1 MCYLVPV
8 GGAIIS
14 SLIWRKKKETKVGWL
29 NLMFLGGS
37 LFGIVD
43 HAWNGELFTSG
54 NIVKDLSLGVV
65 ISLCILVSW
74 LVVLA
79 LNKPKVITA

>member
-14 SLIWRKKKETKVGWL
+14 SLIWRKKRETKIWWL
-29 NLMFLGGS
+29 NLMFYGGA

-43 HAWNGELFTSG
+43 HIWNGELFTSG

-65 ISLCILVSW
+65 ISLSILVSW
-74 LVVLA
+74 FIVLA
-79 LNKPKVITA
+79 LNKPKLVSA